1 MAKKINYHFNVHSLS
16 IEKVSVTIK
25 DRLKK
30 IFKVL
35 GFGSVFA
42 AVVLLIA
49 YNFFNSPKEKMLLR
63 EIEQY
68 KLQFE
73 IMNNKLNNISAVLK
87 DIENRDDNIYRVIFE
102 AEPISSSIRNAGI
115 GGNNRYA
122 NLEGFK
128 NSEQIIETAKK
139 IDKISRQLYVQ
150 SKSFDE
156 VYEMAKNKED
166 MMVRLPAIMPM
177 PKNKGQIISGF
188 GLRFHPI
195 LKYRRMHTG
204 IDIAAPKGTPIYA
217 TGNGIV
223 TSADR
228 EGGYGITCQINHG
241 YGYETLYGHLS
252 KVIVKPGQKVK
263 RGEIIGYV
271 GSTGLSM
278 APHLHYEVILNG
290 KKVNP
295 VYFFYNDLSPSEY
308 EKVIEKANEENQCLS

>member
-16 IEKVSVTIK
+16 IEKVRVTIK

-30 IFKVL
+30 VFTVV

-73 IMNNKLNNISAVLK
+73 IMNNKINNISAVLK

-102 AEPISSSIRNAGI
+102 AEPIPSSIRNAGI

-122 NLEGFK
+122 SLEGFN

-166 MMVRLPAIMPM
+166 MMVRLPAILPM
-177 PKNKGQIISGF
+177 PKNRGQIISGF

-204 IDIAAPKGTPIYA
+204 IDISAPKGTPIYA
-217 TGNGIV
+217 TGDGVV
-223 TSADR
+223 TSTGK

-252 KVIVKPGQKVK
+252 KVVVKQGQKVK

-295 VYFFYNDLSPSEY
+295 VYFFYNDLSPAEY
-308 EKVIEKANEENQCLS
+308 EEVIEKSNEENQCLS

>member
-30 IFKVL
+30 IFTVL